1 MSTYHEKWV
10 KGFVTIPSDDH
21 YNLFKAQ
28 FSRYTHEGSLNKV
41 TELTLGTAER
51 FPQQVPILRNV
62 IADHFPQYQTL
73 IDKILM
79 LQ

>member
-1 MSTYHEKWV
+1 MTSYHERWV
-10 KGFVTIPSDDH
+10 KGFVTILPDDH

-28 FSRYTHEGSLNKV
+28 FTRYTYENSLNKV
-41 TELTLGTAER
+41 TELTLMTAER
-51 FPQQVPILRNV
+51 FPQQIPILRNV
-62 IADHFPQYQTL
+62 IADHFPQYKDL